1 MKWLNS
7 SLVMSRT
14 SIQLIVWFWWFKF
27 SDVVLVLVLVQITF
41 VLCYVCKIVID
52 NSVAGHNFNYMPFLV
67 ENQLLD
73 VLVIFLHK
81 PQLRKEPYYHL
92 LEYII
97 IVLTLLQLSY
107 FFQCSRNP
115 SRCPLTRNRSST
127 VSIWLG
133 ALALPKQNLS
143 M

>member
-1 MKWLNS
+1 ML
-7 SLVMSRT
+7 RT
-14 SIQLIVWFWWFKF
+14 SVHLIVWFWWYKF

-52 NSVAGHNFNYMPFLV
+52 KSVAGHNFNYMPFLF

-81 PQLRKEPYYHL
+81 SQLRKEPHYHL

-97 IVLTLLQLSY
+97 IILALLQLSY

-115 SRCPLTRNRSST
+115 SRRPLRQNRSST

-143 M
+143 I